1 MMVVL
6 GAIGM
11 RRVSNSDDFATA
23 RRSYGPIFLAFA
35 LTATAASGGTFIGI
49 PALAY
54 KTGFPALWYAFSYPI
69 GVYVGVLLCMK
80 AIRRAGD
87 AFGNR
92 SIPECP
98 DRYESEVLGIL
109 VSLLSILLPWR
120 ANYFL
125 GR

>member
-1 MMVVL
+1 MMIVL

-54 KTGFPALWYAFSYPI
+54 KTGFPALW
-69 GVYVGVLLCMK
+69 
-80 AIRRAGD
+80 
-87 AFGNR
+87 
-92 SIPECP
+92 
-98 DRYESEVLGIL
+98 
-109 VSLLSILLPWR
+109 
-120 ANYFL
+120 
-125 GR
+125 